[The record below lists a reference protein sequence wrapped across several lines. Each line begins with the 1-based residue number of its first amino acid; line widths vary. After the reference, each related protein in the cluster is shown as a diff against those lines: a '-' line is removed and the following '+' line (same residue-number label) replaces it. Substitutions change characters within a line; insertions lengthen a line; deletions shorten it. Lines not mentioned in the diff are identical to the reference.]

1 MTLLLRRWLWIAWN
15 PMRILWLFVLV
26 SAALVPFLTRNHP
39 AKAQRGEWYPFSN
52 FPMYSDFEETAYY
65 VYVTDREDKPVALA
79 ETFGVAP
86 SDVKKAYD
94 QKLKKEVERLKNEAK
109 ARGTKYTKRIVEM
122 SAEECRPVGEAALKE
137 LRDNTK
143 YQEAVR
149 KLSGLR
155 LYQVDITLDNGRIVK
170 KTKLVGEI

>member
-1 MTLLLRRWLWIAWN
+1 
-15 PMRILWLFVLV
+15 MRILWLFVLV
-26 SAALVPFLTRNHP
+26 SAALVPFLTRHHP
-39 AKAQRGEWYPFSN
+39 AKTQRGEWYPFSN

-94 QKLKKEVERLKNEAK
+94 QKLKKEVERLKSEAK
-109 ARGTKYTKRIVEM
+109 ARGEKYSKKIVEM
-122 SAEECRPVGEAALKE
+122 SGEECRPVGEAE
-137 LRDNTK
+137 LEETACDNTK
-143 YQEAVR
+143 NQEAVR